1 MELGAD
7 ARVAKYRSLAIRAL
21 RESVKMPTPLGHGLL
36 GAAVFA
42 AFPLKRNALTD
53 WRACLLGALLGAAPD
68 LDCLLGFLPFAP
80 FAGRGWHHDFTHS
93 LGFAWLCGGLLALFA
108 RGGGNVLRAACL
120 FSAAMASHPLL
131 DFLFTDS
138 VGVELFW
145 PFAHE
150 YVRLGLPSPTAFAW
164 NHVSPLGRLVDMVQV
179 ALLDLM
185 IYGSIFLLAWLLRQ
199 LSGRRHGNVEGVCRG
214 EKVC

>member
-1 MELGAD
+1 
-7 ARVAKYRSLAIRAL
+7 
-21 RESVKMPTPLGHGLL
+21 MPTPIGHGLL
-36 GAAVFA
+36 GAAVLA
-42 AFPLKRNALTD
+42 AFPLKRNDSLD
-53 WRACLLGALLGAAPD
+53 WRVYLLGAILGAAPD

-93 LGFAWLCGGLLALFA
+93 LGFAWLCGGLLALFV
-108 RGGGNVLRAACL
+108 REGGTPLRATLL

-164 NHVSPLGRLVDMVQV
+164 NHDSPFGRLVDLVQV
-179 ALLDLM
+179 AMLDLA
-185 IYGSIFLLAWLLRQ
+185 IYGSVFLLAWLLRQ
-199 LSGRRHGNVEGVCRG
+199 LSWLRRHVSVGSVHEGETVC
-214 EKVC
+214 

>member
-1 MELGAD
+1 
-7 ARVAKYRSLAIRAL
+7 
-21 RESVKMPTPLGHGLL
+21 MPTPIGHGLL
-36 GAAVFA
+36 GAAVLA
-42 AFPLKRNALTD
+42 AFPLKRNAFPD
-53 WRACLLGALLGAAPD
+53 WRVCVLGGLLGAAPD

-93 LGFAWLCGGLLALFA
+93 LGFACLCGGLLALLA
-108 RGGGNVLRAACL
+108 RGGGTSVARAAML

-145 PFAHE
+145 PFAHQ

-164 NHVSPLGRLVDMVQV
+164 NRDSPLGHLVDLVQV
-179 ALLDLM
+179 AMLDFM
-185 IYGSIFLLAWLLRQ
+185 IYGSVFLWAWLLRQ
-199 LSGRRHGNVEGVCRG
+199 LSARLAGKVEVTRYA
-214 EKVC
+214 ER